1 LDVKGSFK
9 AVEVFQFRRNIE
21 YSFQFLKDRIVL
33 INIGKDYRFT
43 GGMSYRNYFT
53 MVVIYLL
60 VFAIFM
66 FVTALV
72 KPIITINV
80 AGATLLSLLLAFASI
95 AIYGR
100 KVKNKPNRSI
110 NIEELLKDK
119 SIDEIITLNKN
130 NREILFQDISK
141 IEINNYKIRR
151 GIFSREGEVFITTRN
166 KREKFDIITNQN
178 YENCR
183 DIISTLLSDKLTT
196 NHTKR

>member
-119 SIDEIITLNKN
+119 SIDEILTLNKN

-183 DIISTLLSDKLTT
+183 DIISTLLSDKLTN